1 MKITELISE
10 QQTIGSVGSST
21 MPTSQPV
28 QSVSQTSG
36 PKPPGQQGTDQKQ
49 DPNSAQLSTLLKQN
63 QINVNSVD
71 DFLNAYTAVQQKQ
84 QLNPEQEK
92 TLGAFT
98 KAVVA
103 KPGLTTQIAG
113 LMKTLS
119 TKQQQP
125 GATPQGAPASGTIPP
140 ATPGA

>member
-1 MKITELISE
+1 MRITELIRE
-10 QQTIGSVGSST
+10 QQSIGSVGSTT
-21 MPTSQPV
+21 MPTNQPV
-28 QSVSQTSG
+28 QQVSQTPSSG
-36 PKPPGQQGTDQKQ
+36 STQQPPE
-49 DPNSAQLSTLLKQN
+49 DPNSKQLGNILKQN

-84 QLNPEQEK
+84 QLNPDQEK

-113 LMKTLS
+113 LMKTLANKNPTAS
-119 TKQQQP
+119 KLTTPGQQP
-125 GATPQGAPASGTIPP
+125 AV
-140 ATPGA
+140 PGAI

>member
-1 MKITELISE
+1 MRIAELISE
-10 QQTIGSVGSST
+10 QQSIGSVGSSS
-21 MPTSQPV
+21 MPTNQPV
-28 QSVSQTSG
+28 QPVSQT
-36 PKPPGQQGTDQKQ
+36 PAPGASQKSPE
-49 DPNSAQLSTLLKQN
+49 DPNSAQLGNLLKQN

-84 QLNPEQEK
+84 PLNPDQEK

-113 LMKTLS
+113 LMKTIGNKNPAAAKLS
-119 TKQQQP
+119 TPGQQP
-125 GATPQGAPASGTIPP
+125 AV
-140 ATPGA
+140 PGAI

>member
-1 MKITELISE
+1 MRITELIRE
-10 QQTIGSVGSST
+10 QQSIGSVGSTT
-21 MPTSQPV
+21 MPTNQPI
-28 QSVSQTSG
+28 QQVSQTPPSG
-36 PKPPGQQGTDQKQ
+36 STQKPPE
-49 DPNSAQLSTLLKQN
+49 DPNSKQLGNILKQN

-84 QLNPEQEK
+84 QLNPDQEK

-113 LMKTLS
+113 LMKTLANKNPAAAKL
-119 TKQQQP
+119 TTPGQQP
-125 GATPQGAPASGTIPP
+125 AV
-140 ATPGA
+140 PGAI

>member
-1 MKITELISE
+1 MRIAELICE
-10 QQTIGSVGSST
+10 QQSIGSVGSSS
-21 MPTSQPV
+21 MPTNQPI
-28 QSVSQTSG
+28 QQVSQTPSTSK
-36 PKPPGQQGTDQKQ
+36 KPPE
-49 DPNSAQLSTLLKQN
+49 DPNSAQLGNLLKQN

-84 QLNPEQEK
+84 QLNPDQEK

-113 LMKTLS
+113 LMKTLANKNPAAAKM
-119 TKQQQP
+119 TTPGQQP
-125 GATPQGAPASGTIPP
+125 AV
-140 ATPGA
+140 PGAI

>member
-1 MKITELISE
+1 MRITELISE
-10 QQTIGSVGSST
+10 QQTIGSIGSST

-28 QSVSQTSG
+28 QSVSQTTA
-36 PKPPGQQGTDQKQ
+36 PKTPGQGTDQKQ